1 LESIVAELRTEEE
14 QVEALKNWW
23 KENGKSLIMGVVI
36 AVAAVFGWRGWNQYQ
51 DDFAANASAMYE
63 SVLNPV
69 ATGLPLDDAAVTSL
83 IQVGKDL
90 RADYASSS
98 YAPMAAMVLARVS
111 VDAGDLKGAL
121 EQLDYVISSDVSPLE
136 MKSLAAIRKSRVQL
150 ALGQIDAAKASLEQ
164 LTGSDFPSLL
174 AEVQGDVAAAQGH
187 AAEARASYEV
197 AMATADPQRKQ
208 VIKLKYDDL
217 ATGDAS

>member
-1 LESIVAELRTEEE
+1 VAELRTEEE
-14 QVEALKNWW
+14 QVEALKSWW

-63 SVLNPV
+63 SILNPV

-90 RADYASSS
+90 RTDYASSA
-98 YAPMAAMVLARVS
+98 YAPMAAMVLARVA
-111 VDAGDLKGAL
+111 VEAGDLEGAL
-121 EQLDYVISSDVSPLE
+121 EQLDYVIASDVSPLD
-136 MKSLAAIRKSRVQL
+136 MKSLATIRKAKVQL
-150 ALGQIDAAKASLEQ
+150 GLGQAEAASASLAQ
-164 LTGSDFPSLL
+164 LEGSAFPSLF
-174 AEVQGDVAAAQGH
+174 AEAQGDVAAAQGN
-187 AAEARASYEV
+187 ASEARASYEV

>member
-1 LESIVAELRTEEE
+1 MAELRTEEE
-14 QVEALKNWW
+14 QVEALKSWW

-51 DDFAANASAMYE
+51 DDFAANASVMYE
-63 SVLNPV
+63 SILNPV

-90 RADYASSS
+90 RADYGSSA
-98 YAPMAAMVLARVS
+98 YAPMAAMVLARVA
-111 VDAGDLKGAL
+111 VNAGDLEAAL
-121 EQLDYVISSDVSPLE
+121 EQLDYVIASEASPLA
-136 MKSLAAIRKSRVQL
+136 MKSLATIRKAKVQL
-150 ALGQIDAAKASLEQ
+150 GLGQTEAAKASLAQ
-164 LTGSDFPSLL
+164 LNGSDFPSLF
-174 AEVQGDVAAAQGH
+174 AEAQGDVAAAMGN
-187 AAEARASYEV
+187 ASEARASYEV
-197 AMATADPQRKQ
+197 AMASADPQRKQ

>member
-1 LESIVAELRTEEE
+1 MAELRTEEE

-63 SVLNPV
+63 SILNPV

-83 IQVGKDL
+83 LQMGKEL
-90 RADYASSS
+90 RADYASSA

-111 VDAGDLKGAL
+111 ANAGDLEGAL
-121 EQLDYVISSDVSPLE
+121 EQLEYVIASDVSPE
-136 MKSLAAIRKSRVQL
+136 GMKSLATIRKARVHL
-150 ALGQIDAAKASLEQ
+150 GLGQIDEAKASLAQ
-164 LTGSDFPSLL
+164 LNGSDFPSLF
-174 AEVQGDVAAAQGH
+174 AEAQGDVAAALGNNS
-187 AAEARASYEV
+187 EARVSYEV
-197 AMATADPQRKQ
+197 AMASADTQRKQ